1 MRLFRLVT
9 KCLTSFIK
17 GGKGFLLRKL
27 NYERII
33 DSFGSCDYEC
43 RFQYI
48 VRYAARL
55 FPTRSLVLG
64 GFIWVFASP
73 LVLRAEYELV
83 DRNYLSDIHQDTDWI
98 RTYSDEIQT
107 NTAAIKGYLES
118 RFTNWMGYSF
128 LSGLPKR
135 DSSIS
140 MDMGM
145 IIDNLNAS
153 NASSTNIVAKL
164 DVIISYLEQLSEDES
179 SGSSS
184 TNTVAITQ
192 DWLKEDTFKESFGG
206 FVEKYD
212 SFLASWGFSGGSSGE
227 TLKSFLYDNFV
238 FNSNKKFTGVYRDYA
253 RRRLAQEPF
262 PGSINGYWLDMT
274 TYTDKSISFNTPFE
288 YLGIVI
294 SDGFADVASSNMNN
308 LRKQSYNDWQ
318 AHTNLIEKLDSIY
331 RLDSKSDLEY
341 NAETG
346 EVTLTQTGTGSSS
359 ESSEVIE
366 VTPVSTNTVDTA
378 ITSITE
384 TEVVVTEF
392 FDKEVIQTRYINSS
406 LLEVGQDYGI
416 GESVGSNS
424 SGVLVT
430 EWFTIDFSV
439 WGESYR
445 RYLTQ
450 ERLRSWR
457 EIAGYLWTLASV
469 VLCVILVRKWGN
481 M

>member
-9 KCLTSFIK
+9 EFLTSFFK

-33 DSFGSCDYEC
+33 DSFRSCDYK
-43 RFQYI
+43 RRLQYI

-55 FPTRSLVLG
+55 FSTRILVLG
-64 GFIWVFASP
+64 GFVWVLTCP
-73 LVLRAEYELV
+73 VVLRAELSNTDSQRLLEIRNTV
-83 DRNYLSDIHQDTDWI
+83 DYIHSVNQDIYNRAGDI
-98 RTYSDEIQT
+98 FDEINLYANKDSNNINSIKT
-107 NTAAIKGYLES
+107 NVQSINSRMIDIKNNTS
-118 RFTNWMGYSF
+118 NITNVVS
-128 LSGLPKR
+128 
-135 DSSIS
+135 
-140 MDMGM
+140 
-145 IIDNLNAS
+145 
-153 NASSTNIVAKL
+153 KL

-184 TNTVAITQ
+184 TNTVSITQ

-212 SFLASWGFSGGSSGE
+212 SFLNSWGFSGGSSGE
-227 TLKSFLYDNFV
+227 TLKSYLDDKFD
-238 FNSNKKFTGVYRDYA
+238 FNKSYSYKSLFYEHSAGVGS
-253 RRRLAQEPF
+253 PF
-262 PGSINGYWLDMT
+262 PGNKVSWPLFIPG
-274 TYTDKSISFNTPFE
+274 SFKLSSTNWVSAIIESQFKTSDSE
-288 YLGIVI
+288 RELMYYLG
-294 SDGFADVASSNMNN
+294 
-308 LRKQSYNDWQ
+308 RKQSWNDWQ

-331 RLDSKSDLEY
+331 RLDGQSDLQY
-341 NAETG
+341 NEETG
-346 EVTLTQTGTGSSS
+346 EVTLTQIGTGSSS

-378 ITSITE
+378 VTSITD
-384 TEVVVTEF
+384 TEVVVTDF

-416 GESVGSNS
+416 GESVGATS